1 MFYEQAK
8 RSYELLDAERRKR
21 FFPKCPVATG
31 KAETNDDR
39 IFLAIEEARL
49 QADRIHLKSD
59 GFLALQKARN
69 AHEKK
74 RKAQLFFSAK
84 KREREIKRLGRL
96 PFCEL
101 IDNKY
106 VFHPLEIPKHAPVG
120 TLQKSRRFM
129 SMEEFDEEKRNRG
142 EKEWWTSESIPW
154 TQEEMEQEWQGP
166 SGGLDD

>member
-1 MFYEQAK
+1 MPSRY
-8 RSYELLDAERRKR
+8 R
-21 FFPKCPVATG
+21 

-84 KREREIKRLGRL
+84 KREREINWPGLL
-96 PFCEL
+96 PLCEL
-101 IDNKY
+101 IDNEY
-106 VFHPLEIPKHAPVG
+106 VFHLLEIPNHPMQDASR
-120 TLQKSRRFM
+120 KSKRFI
-129 SMEEFDEEKRNRG
+129 SIEDFEEEKRKG
-142 EKEWWTSESIPW
+142 VKKEWWIEKDIPW
-154 TQEEMEQEWQGP
+154 TQKEMEQEWQGP
-166 SGGLDD
+166 RGGPDDL